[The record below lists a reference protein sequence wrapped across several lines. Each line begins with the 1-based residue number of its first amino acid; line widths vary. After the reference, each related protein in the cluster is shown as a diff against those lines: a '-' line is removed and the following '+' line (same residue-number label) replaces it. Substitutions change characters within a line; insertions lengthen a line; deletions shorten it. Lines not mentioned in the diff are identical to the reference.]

1 MVGLPILPREQA
13 PWALIFFSPHTVDFI
28 LLLLVFFFEF
38 SEAGLSRFLRSSEA
52 GLSRFLRSSEA
63 GLSRFLRPS
72 EAGLS
77 RFLRPIEYWN
87 IHWGDGTST
96 MGLPSEP
103 LPQSHTYASGQSTA
117 TITVETFDEDG
128 GPYSLQRPIS

>member
-38 SEAGLSRFLRSSEA
+38 SEA

-128 GPYSLQRPIS
+128 GPYSLQRPISIF